1 MMCCASR
8 GMWSEMFL
16 KRLMRRSWTIK
27 QFSSDKGLALL
38 MVLWVLAVLS
48 VIVLSFAFMARTEV
62 FSTISFRD
70 GMEKKFLAEAGIE
83 RGIMELF
90 YRNANKNQISAIEGS
105 EIVRIDGRKYEGE
118 LGDSTYSFS
127 ITDESGKININA
139 LTDANGIILNNLI
152 VNLGIPGE
160 TANTIVDSILDWKD
174 SDNLHR
180 LHGAEDTYYES
191 LPVPYKAKNDKF
203 DTLEELLLVRG
214 VTPEILFGSGSR
226 PGLINF
232 LTVYSKGSAINLN
245 AAVREVLMALPNMT
259 SSMADRIVEF
269 RETAELRGQQD
280 VSAII
285 GDVFRTIAPFVGFA
299 ESNMYTIEGRGLK
312 KDEKRGYAIRA
323 VMSIEGGN
331 QHRYLYY
338 KSPSDVKN

>member
-1 MMCCASR
+1 
-8 GMWSEMFL
+8 MFS
-16 KRLMRRSWTIK
+16 KMLMRRSGAFK

-48 VIVLSFAFMARTEV
+48 VIVLSFAFMARTEIY
-62 FSTISFRD
+62 STISFRD

-90 YRNANKNQISAIEGS
+90 YRNANRNQTSAAEGS
-105 EIVRIDGRKYEGE
+105 EIVRIDGRQYDSE
-118 LGDSTYSFS
+118 LGESKYSFS
-127 ITDESGKININA
+127 ISDESGKININA
-139 LTDANGIILNNLI
+139 LTDANGIILNTLI
-152 VNLGIPGE
+152 VNLGLPGE

-191 LPVPYKAKNDKF
+191 LPVPYKAKNDKL

-214 VTPEILFGSGSR
+214 VTPEILFGSGTR

-232 LTVYSKGSAINLN
+232 LTVYSKGQTINLN
-245 AAVREVLMALPNMT
+245 AAAKEVIMALPNMT

-269 RETAELRGQQD
+269 RESAELKGQQD
-280 VSAII
+280 VIAIV
-285 GDVFRTIAPFVGFA
+285 GDIFKTIAPYIGFT

-312 KDEKRGYAIRA
+312 EDESRGYAIRA
-323 VMSIEGGN
+323 IMSIEGGN
-331 QHRYLYY
+331 QPKYHYY

>member
-1 MMCCASR
+1 
-8 GMWSEMFL
+8 
-16 KRLMRRSWTIK
+16 
-27 QFSSDKGLALL
+27 

-48 VIVLSFAFMARTEV
+48 VIVLSFAFMARTEIY
-62 FSTISFRD
+62 STISFRD

-90 YRNANKNQISAIEGS
+90 YRNANRNQTSAVEGS
-105 EIVRIDGRKYEGE
+105 EIVRIDGRQYDSE
-118 LGDSTYSFS
+118 LGESKYSFS
-127 ITDESGKININA
+127 ISDESGKININA
-139 LTDANGIILNNLI
+139 LTDANGIILNTLI
-152 VNLGIPGE
+152 VNLGFPGE

-191 LPVPYKAKNDKF
+191 LPVPYKAKNDKL

-214 VTPEILFGSGSR
+214 VTPEILFGSGTR

-232 LTVYSKGSAINLN
+232 LTVYSKGQTINLN
-245 AAVREVLMALPNMT
+245 AAAKEVIMALPNMT

-269 RETAELRGQQD
+269 RESAELKGQQD
-280 VSAII
+280 VIAIV
-285 GDVFRTIAPFVGFA
+285 GDIFKTIAPYIGFT

-312 KDEKRGYAIRA
+312 NDESRGYAIRA
-323 VMSIEGGN
+323 IMSIEGGN
-331 QHRYLYY
+331 QPKYHYY

>member
-1 MMCCASR
+1 MKEIYTQLHSSR
-8 GMWSEMFL
+8 
-16 KRLMRRSWTIK
+16 
-27 QFSSDKGLALL
+27 GLALL

-62 FSTISFRD
+62 YSTISFRD

-90 YRNANKNQISAIEGS
+90 YRSANKNQMSVIEGS
-105 EIVRIDGRKYEGE
+105 EIVRIDGRQYDGE
-118 LGDSTYSFS
+118 LGENKYSFS
-127 ITDESGKININA
+127 IADESGKININT
-139 LTDANGIILNNLI
+139 LTDAKGIILNNLL
-152 VNLGIPGE
+152 VNLGLPGE

-174 SDNLHR
+174 ADDLHR
-180 LHGAEDTYYES
+180 LHGAEDTYYQS

-214 VTPEILFGSGSR
+214 VTPEILFGGGSR

-232 LTVYSKGSAINLN
+232 LTVYSKESKINLN
-245 AAVREVLMALPNMT
+245 AAAREIIMALPNMT
-259 SSMADRIVEF
+259 SSFADRIVEF

-280 VSAII
+280 VIAII

-299 ESNMYTIEGRGLK
+299 ESNMYTIEGKGLK
-312 KDEKRGYAIRA
+312 KDETRGYAIRA
-323 VMSIEGGN
+323 VMNIEDSN
-331 QHRYLYY
+331 EHRYLYY

>member
-1 MMCCASR
+1 
-8 GMWSEMFL
+8 
-16 KRLMRRSWTIK
+16 
-27 QFSSDKGLALL
+27 

-62 FSTISFRD
+62 YSTISFRD

-90 YRNANKNQISAIEGS
+90 YRSANKNQMSVIEGS
-105 EIVRIDGRKYEGE
+105 EIVRIDGRQYDGE
-118 LGDSTYSFS
+118 LGENKYSFS
-127 ITDESGKININA
+127 IADESGKININT
-139 LTDANGIILNNLI
+139 LTDAKGIILNNLL
-152 VNLGIPGE
+152 VNLGLPGE

-174 SDNLHR
+174 ADDLHR
-180 LHGAEDTYYES
+180 LHGAEDTYYQS

-214 VTPEILFGSGSR
+214 VTPEILFGGGSR

-232 LTVYSKGSAINLN
+232 LTVYSKESKINLN
-245 AAVREVLMALPNMT
+245 AAAREIIMALPNMT
-259 SSMADRIVEF
+259 SSFADRIVEF

-280 VSAII
+280 VIAII

-299 ESNMYTIEGRGLK
+299 ESNMYTIEGKGLK
-312 KDEKRGYAIRA
+312 KDETRGYAIRA
-323 VMSIEGGN
+323 VMNIEDSN
-331 QHRYLYY
+331 EHRYLYY

>member
-16 KRLMRRSWTIK
+16 KRLTRRSWTIK
-27 QFSSDKGLALL
+27 QLSSDKGLALL

-90 YRNANKNQISAIEGS
+90 YRNANKNQMSAIEGS

-127 ITDESGKININA
+127 ITDESGKVNINS
-139 LTDANGIILNNLI
+139 LTDANGIILNNLL

-160 TANTIVDSILDWKD
+160 EANTIVDSILDWKD
-174 SDNLHR
+174 ADDLHR
-180 LHGAEDTYYES
+180 LHGAEDTYYQA
-191 LPVPYKAKNDKF
+191 LPVPYKAKNDMF

-214 VTPEILFGSGSR
+214 VTPAILFGSGTS

-232 LTVYSKGSAINLN
+232 LTVYSKGSTINMN
-245 AAVREVLMALPNMT
+245 AAAREVVMALPNMT

-280 VSAII
+280 VVAII
-285 GDVFRTIAPFVGFA
+285 GDVFKTIAPYIGFT
-299 ESNMYTIEGRGLK
+299 ESNMYAIEGRGLK
-312 KDEKRGYAIRA
+312 KDESKGYAIRA
-323 VMSIEGGN
+323 VMSIEGDN

>member
-1 MMCCASR
+1 MCRGRADKHLASDR
-8 GMWSEMFL
+8 
-16 KRLMRRSWTIK
+16 
-27 QFSSDKGLALL
+27 GLALL

-48 VIVLSFAFMARTEV
+48 VIVLSFAFMARTEIN
-62 FSTISFRD
+62 STISFRD

-83 RGIMELF
+83 RGVMELY
-90 YRNANKNQISAIEGS
+90 YRSANKNQISTTEGN
-105 EIVRIDGRKYEGE
+105 EIVRIDGRQYDGE
-118 LGDSTYSFS
+118 LGDSSYLFS
-127 ITDESGKININA
+127 IADESGKININT

-160 TANTIVDSILDWKD
+160 TANTIVDSTLDWKD
-174 SDNLHR
+174 ADNLHR

-203 DTLEELLLVRG
+203 DTLEELLLVKG
-214 VTPEILFGSGSR
+214 VTPEILFGSVNR
-226 PGLINF
+226 PGLVNF
-232 LTVYSKGSAINLN
+232 LTVYSKGPSINLN
-245 AAVREVLMALPNMT
+245 AAAKEVILALPNMT
-259 SSMADRIVEF
+259 PSMADRILEF

-280 VSAII
+280 VVAII
-285 GDVFRTIAPFVGFA
+285 GDVFKTIAPYIGFT

-338 KSPSDVKN
+338 KSPSEVKN

>member
-27 QFSSDKGLALL
+27 QFSSDKGLALI

-90 YRNANKNQISAIEGS
+90 YRNANKNQMSAIEGS

-118 LGDSTYSFS
+118 LGGSTYSFS
-127 ITDESGKININA
+127 ITDESGKVNINS
-139 LTDANGIILNNLI
+139 LTDANGIILNNLL

-160 TANTIVDSILDWKD
+160 DASTIVDSILDWKD
-174 SDNLHR
+174 ADDLHR
-180 LHGAEDTYYES
+180 LHGAEDTYYQA

-232 LTVYSKGSAINLN
+232 LTVFSKGSAINLN

-280 VSAII
+280 VSAIT
-285 GDVFRTIAPFVGFA
+285 GDVFRTIAPFVGFT
-299 ESNMYTIEGRGLK
+299 ESNVYTIEGRGLK